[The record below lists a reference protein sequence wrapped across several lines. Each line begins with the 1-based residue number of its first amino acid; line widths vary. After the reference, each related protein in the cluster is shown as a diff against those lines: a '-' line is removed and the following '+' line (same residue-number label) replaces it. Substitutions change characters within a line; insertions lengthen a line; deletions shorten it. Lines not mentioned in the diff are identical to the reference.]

1 MEISTVDGFQGWE
14 KDIIIISMVWSNHG
28 CNVGFL
34 QNERRMN
41 VAVTWAR
48 KLCIIICDS
57 DSVSSNNE
65 FLKGLTEYFK
75 ANGRV
80 RSA

>member
-41 VAVTWAR
+41 VAVTRAR
-48 KLCIIICDS
+48 RMLILVGDS
-57 DSVSSNNE
+57 DCIT
-65 FLKGLTEYFK
+65 GD
-75 ANGRV
+75 
-80 RSA
+80 